1 MKLKFEIRLGN
12 IEYLHRVL
20 QLVNNVYWDKSL
32 DDKILFYFD
41 EDSVVIYPSEK
52 AGIDRIYAKIQISLK
67 DN

>member
-1 MKLKFEIRLGN
+1 MKLKFEIRHGN

-20 QLVNNVYWDKSL
+20 QLVNSVYWDKSL

-41 EDSVVIYPSEK
+41 EDSVVIYPNEK